1 MLESRECFRLLV
13 GRGIDPHIPV
23 WDQSE
28 VSANGKFPRADF
40 AYDDERDLFIV
51 RVAKS

>member
-1 MLESRECFRLLV
+1 MLGWLV

-28 VSANGKFPRADF
+28 VSANGKFARADF
-40 AYDDERDLFIV
+40 AYDHSAISIPV
-51 RVAKS
+51 PPAKS